1 LTFSTAVLVTPLD
14 VAETVDEVEKSTM
27 LVLTVKVALVD
38 PDGMV
43 ALAGTVAADVLLLD
57 SDTAAPPAGAG
68 PLRVTVPTEELPPV
82 TVDGF
87 SVSETSTGGITVSDA
102 VRGAPP
108 P

>member
-1 LTFSTAVLVTPLD
+1 LTFSTAVLVTPLQKAEMVAD
-14 VAETVDEVEKSTM
+14 VENTTT
-27 LVLTVKVALVD
+27 LVLIVNVALVE
-38 PDGMV
+38 PAGMV
-43 ALAGTVAADVLLLD
+43 TLPGTVATDVSLLD

-68 PLRVTVPTEELPPV
+68 PFRVTVPTEELPPV

>member
-1 LTFSTAVLVTPLD
+1 MTFSTAVLVTPLD

-102 VRGAPP
+102 VCGAPP